1 MQQPHILNDYIEIIY
16 KKLPEIKNFQWE
28 IYFSGKKSFSVEGK
42 DLNID
47 KKKNSAKEFFSV
59 RVIKQQK
66 AGTST
71 CSSFDK
77 LIDAFASAIQIA
89 EISEPDEFLSLPSSR
104 DFTEVVVFDADIFEV
119 KNSLSALLIDM
130 QKAAFF
136 DKRIKKLRNAEIS
149 ITIEDMGIINS
160 NGISIFHPFTTIT
173 AHIIAIAEDKSPQMA
188 WSYRAERFF
197 RNINVKEVGREAG
210 QKALMLLNPEKIK
223 SFKGFAVFDTF
234 VATEFVELLSQSL
247 SAENYLLGRSLFIG
261 KMNEQVI
268 NPLINII
275 DDGTI
280 PEKFGSTPFDGEGVP
295 TSRKILIEKGM
306 LKSLMHNTYTAKRMG
321 TSSTGN
327 AVRLASGISVGPT
340 NFYIDTDAKKYSKE
354 ELIKNVDKGVY
365 ITEVM
370 GMHTANPVSGDFS
383 VGISGVYIENGELK
397 YPVKEA
403 VISGNVLEVFKNIV
417 ALGNDLRFYGNIGSP
432 SFLVEGV
439 DISG

>member
-1 MQQPHILNDYIEIIY
+1 MLQPHILNDYIKSIH
-16 KKLPEIKNFQWE
+16 KKIPELKNLQWE
-28 IYFSGKKSFSVEGK
+28 IYFLRKKLLSVEGK
-42 DLNID
+42 DLNTD
-47 KKKNSAKEFFSV
+47 KRKESIKDFFSV
-59 RVIKQQK
+59 RVIKEQK
-66 AGTST
+66 AGTAN
-71 CSSFDK
+71 CSSIER
-77 LIDAFASAIQIA
+77 LPDAFLAALQIA
-89 EISEPDEFLSLPSSR
+89 EISEPDEFICLPSSKEYK
-104 DFTEVVVFDADIFEV
+104 DVAVFDETLFDL
-119 KNSLSALLIDM
+119 KGSLSELLINM

-136 DKRIKKLRNAEIS
+136 DKRIKKLRNAEIA
-149 ITIEDMGIINS
+149 IIIDEKGIINS
-160 NGISIFHPFTTIT
+160 DGISIFHPFTTIN
-173 AHIIAIAEDKSPQMA
+173 AHIITVAEDKSSQMA
-188 WSYRAERFF
+188 WSYRVERFYK
-197 RNINVKEVGREAG
+197 NINLEEVGREAG
-210 QKALMLLNPEKIK
+210 QKALMLLNPKKIN

-306 LKSLMHNTYTAKRMG
+306 LQSLMHNTYTAKRMG

-327 AVRLASGISVGPT
+327 SVRLASGISVGPT
-340 NFYIDTDAKKYSKE
+340 NFYIDTDEKKYDKE

-383 VGISGVYIENGELK
+383 VGVSGVYIENGELK

-403 VISGNVLEVFKNIV
+403 VISGNLLEVFNNIV